1 MKLEYTQE
9 ELDLLDS
16 IEKGEWKSIENLEE
30 EKKRFQEYAANT
42 LRKDKRVNIR
52 MLSLIA
58 FLTPSFSVC

>member
-16 IEKGEWKSIENLEE
+16 IENGEWKSIENLEE
-30 EKKRFQEYAANT
+30 EKERFQEYAANT

-52 MLSLIA
+52 M
-58 FLTPSFSVC
+58 